1 MEAIHKMN
9 LNELKDLG
17 IIAAKRAGDLLNKN
31 KEKEK
36 SISRAWKRHKASA
49 R

>member
-36 SISRAWKRHKASA
+36 KYFKSLEKT
-49 R
+49 